1 MTAIFRAPARAQAF
15 LWVSIAL
22 ALSACGQVGARARDA
37 DGHVMPTLAEL
48 DPSSSLYASA
58 INKAGKGECSNEVL
72 DVITCFAYRGHGYEG
87 AQTVLGQCDLRN
99 GKNEEGVEWLK
110 RAANA
115 GWADA
120 QLSLSRVYF
129 EGTHVPKD
137 ISQAARWDL
146 LYQRNPALIS
156 LGATPDRS
164 VNQMIS
170 REISASEFEA
180 ANASLVNWRPSYWTP
195 SGKLDARVEETCKV
209 SNRSQVYRPVDID
222 KYTTPDPY

>member
-1 MTAIFRAPARAQAF
+1 MASRFSITSLAQP
-15 LWVSIAL
+15 LIWMGVAL
-22 ALSACGQVGARARDA
+22 TLAACGQVGARARDA
-37 DGHVMPTLAEL
+37 DGHVIPTLAEL

-120 QLSLSRVYF
+120 QLSLSRVYY
-129 EGTHVPKD
+129 EGKHVPKD
-137 ISQAARWDL
+137 VSQAARWDL

-164 VNQMIS
+164 INQMIS
-170 REISASEFEA
+170 REISVSEFDE
-180 ANASLVNWRPSYWTP
+180 ANASLVNWRPSYWAP

-222 KYTTPDPY
+222 QYTTPNNY